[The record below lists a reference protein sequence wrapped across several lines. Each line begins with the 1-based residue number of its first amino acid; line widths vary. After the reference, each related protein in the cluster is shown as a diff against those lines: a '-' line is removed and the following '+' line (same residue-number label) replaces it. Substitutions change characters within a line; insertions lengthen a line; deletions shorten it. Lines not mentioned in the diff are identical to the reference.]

1 MSRKKKLDLMLTVFD
16 RELYRT
22 WTILPTVLDPGDFR
36 PKTRYT
42 VLLRFLLGKQI
53 YYTRYSFS

>member
-1 MSRKKKLDLMLTVFD
+1 MLTVFD
-16 RELYRT
+16 RELYR
-22 WTILPTVLDPGDFR
+22 TVLDPGDFR

-42 VLLRFLLGKQI
+42 VPLRFLLGKQI

>member
-1 MSRKKKLDLMLTVFD
+1 MLTVFD